1 MAYYPSLQ
9 ERMHRIVEDACATC
23 GAGEDGGASE
33 AMAGNGDDGIDDNE
47 NLLKGLRMLKK
58 KGKKE
63 RKPVAEE
70 KRSPNYEKMMGQAL
84 KYEMEA
90 DKQDDSDK
98 KHKMLERAR
107 KIRHE
112 IK

>member
-9 ERMHRIVEDACATC
+9 ERMNRIVEDACATC
-23 GAGEDGGASE
+23 GGGDEGGGAE

-70 KRSPNYEKMMGQAL
+70 KREPNYEKMMGQAL
-84 KYEMEA
+84 KYEMDA
-90 DKQDDSDK
+90 DKVSDKDK
-98 KHKMLERAR
+98 KHRMLSRAR
-107 KIRHE
+107 KIRQE
-112 IK
+112 MK

>member
-9 ERMHRIVEDACATC
+9 ERMNRIAEDACATC
-23 GAGEDGGASE
+23 GGGDGDASTE
-33 AMAGNGDDGIDDNE
+33 AMSGGDYGIDDNE

-70 KRSPNYEKMMGQAL
+70 KRSPNFEKMMGQAL
-84 KYEMEA
+84 KYEMDA
-90 DKQDDSDK
+90 DKQDNLSK
-98 KHKMLERAR
+98 KHKMLDRAR
-107 KIRHE
+107 KIRQE
-112 IK
+112 MK